1 MKDGS
6 VAVVGARLVPL
17 VGYRAAM
24 ALFQRGSKAR
34 TVGTPPKLK
43 QSSFLAYDFNS
54 RLASPW

>member
-34 TVGTPPKLK
+34 TVGMPLILHIPIT
-43 QSSFLAYDFNS
+43 ST
-54 RLASPW
+54 